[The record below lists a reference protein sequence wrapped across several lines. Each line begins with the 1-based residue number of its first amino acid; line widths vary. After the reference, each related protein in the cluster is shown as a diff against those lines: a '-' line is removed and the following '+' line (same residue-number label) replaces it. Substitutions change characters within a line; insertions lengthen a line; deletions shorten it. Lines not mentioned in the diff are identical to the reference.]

1 LPFVGLVILGAPVSI
16 VLSAIEMHAVSRIAG
31 GPMSWRT
38 CFEVTVYSSAA
49 NMLPLP
55 GGAMAKLAAMK
66 SHGVNYRT
74 GSAMVVLSFAVWG
87 SLAFLYSSTALVLLH
102 KGEIALVFAVCSIT
116 LLGLCWVGYSRFR
129 KWRLVGVLALTRL
142 VSFPFESLRY
152 LLAFLT
158 VGASISFLQS
168 AIYVVASFIG
178 SAIVF
183 APTGLGV
190 TEGAAAV
197 LSTIVGASAASGFIA
212 ATVGR
217 IARLV
222 GLSVLAGGLLLS
234 RG

>member
-1 LPFVGLVILGAPVSI
+1 VDRVVSWRAFWRGRFRTIGIASALLLFAIGLYFSARAIPDILHRVEVLPFVGLVILGAPVSI

-116 LLGLCWVGYSRFR
+116 LMGLCWVAYSR
-129 KWRLVGVLALTRL
+129 
-142 VSFPFESLRY
+142 
-152 LLAFLT
+152 
-158 VGASISFLQS
+158 ISKRR
-168 AIYVVASFIG
+168 
-178 SAIVF
+178 IV
-183 APTGLGV
+183 
-190 TEGAAAV
+190 
-197 LSTIVGASAASGFIA
+197 
-212 ATVGR
+212 
-217 IARLV
+217 
-222 GLSVLAGGLLLS
+222 
-234 RG
+234 